1 MKTKWYDEI
10 DFYKLTGI
18 TLLWI
23 SSWIFM
29 LPVKTNINTPLFDN
43 IFGEFL
49 AVFGAVTP
57 STTEAQQTP
66 DLASGII
73 ALITVT
79 ILHLRGIL
87 SITTPAKEKIT
98 EKSNGAIITILS
110 ILSLIVHTLFFT
122 MLAKI
127 FLFPTDGSSSVI
139 QSLRENIYITIF
151 AAFCIGGMIMGMQ
164 SLAKILIILFSMA
177 ALLKNV
183 TFVSRYMGVHGFIA
197 IILAATGFYLEL
209 IKDGFSR
216 RTLLLEANILLGN
229 YNKLNFSAQ
238 EKTDE

>member
-18 TLLWI
+18 TMIWI

-29 LPVKTNINTPLFDN
+29 LPVKTNINTPIFDN
-43 IFGEFL
+43 VWGEFL
-49 AVFGAVTP
+49 SVFGAVTP

-87 SITTPAKEKIT
+87 TITSPGKEKII
-98 EKSNGAIITILS
+98 EKNNSLLITILS
-110 ILSLIVHTLFFT
+110 VLSLIAHTLFFT
-122 MLAKI
+122 LLAKI
-127 FLFPTDGSSSVI
+127 FLFPNDGSSSVI

-151 AAFCIGGMIMGMQ
+151 AAFCIGGMLMGMQ

-183 TFVSRYMGVHGFIA
+183 NFVSSYMGVHGFIA
-197 IILAATGFYLEL
+197 IILAAAGFYLEFV
-209 IKDGFSR
+209 KDGFSK
-216 RTLLLEANILLGN
+216 RTLLIEANMLLGN
-229 YNKLNFSAQ
+229 YNKLNFNTL